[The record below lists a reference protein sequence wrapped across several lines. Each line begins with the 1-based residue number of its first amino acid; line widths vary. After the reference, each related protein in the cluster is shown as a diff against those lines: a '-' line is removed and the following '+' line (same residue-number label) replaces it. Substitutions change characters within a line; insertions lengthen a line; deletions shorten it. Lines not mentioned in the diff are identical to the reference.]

1 MNLLK
6 KCPNEECIAY
16 GACGKHG
23 PRKTCLL
30 SPPTYYGVAETTPWG
45 RIEVWSFAPEFRDP
59 ALREPLHAAIAQH
72 LQAVALSVPSGGPAE
87 VEMALLKALRE
98 HAGSRIIYFQIG
110 HGKERAAHRGLF
122 I

>member
-1 MNLLK
+1 M
-6 KCPNEECIAY
+6 KCPNEGCIAY

-23 PRKTCLL
+23 PRRTCLL

-59 ALREPLHAAIAQH
+59 AFREPLHAAIAQH
-72 LQAVALSVPSGGPAE
+72 LYVVALSDPPGNREDAE
-87 VEMALLKALRE
+87 LALMKALRE
-98 HAGSRIIYFQIG
+98 HAGSRIVYFQIG
-110 HGKERAAHRGLF
+110 QGEERAAHRGLF